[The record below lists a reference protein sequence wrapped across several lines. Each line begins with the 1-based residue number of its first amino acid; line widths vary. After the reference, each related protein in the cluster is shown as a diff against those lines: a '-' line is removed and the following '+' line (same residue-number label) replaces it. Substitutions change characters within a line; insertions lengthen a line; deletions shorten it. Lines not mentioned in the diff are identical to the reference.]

1 VPAPSPGKGRIP
13 RHDYCFCQPRNA
25 FDEPRLRHRRN
36 PVEQHVDFLVS
47 LAASIDR
54 FDPGITGF
62 LDNFRDDSVPLRLSV
77 AIVAA
82 GAILLAMLVIWGT
95 TAWWR
100 ISRLRRS
107 VRSCGTGL
115 EFAKRFEQV
124 DGLLSRSIFGASWDE
139 YRAVLRRDGGRIL
152 YPRPPVE
159 YVGLHAVGQA
169 AFPAR
174 LFAASHGY
182 FIGIGLLLTFV
193 GLVAALK
200 FAAAGV
206 ASADVAIAKQ
216 ALNALLSAASFKF
229 MTSIAG
235 LGCSLVLSLA
245 ARSMTYV
252 VENSAAKLAQDL
264 ESRMVPIVAECVAYD
279 QLAVARE
286 QAAQFEK
293 LNSTLAAAAGRTTSE
308 ETVERGRDAVPQMM
322 RELVKEMRSAGAL
335 EMRQLAS
342 MLGEV
347 GAAIGQ
353 TQHHI
358 DRSGQ
363 AFADR
368 MSSAA
373 SQLLAAA
380 ATLRQDVGGR
390 MNAVGDRLDVL
401 AETLAKSETQLTATA
416 ANAAQRL
423 AKGVEAAGEEI
434 ALRTAEATQG
444 LLATADGLAQRIS
457 GMIGGLDGFNAA
469 LSSQLESMRQ
479 IVSSLDVAK
488 RALDGSAAT
497 WARSCDPIVV
507 AVDASK
513 GVAHELGL
521 VADRVAASQNEMS
534 DMARAMTTISEKA
547 AVVWDRYQGRFE
559 KVDEELK
566 AVFMRLEDGT
576 RSFGKE
582 VMEFVGKLD
591 ANLAAGTQA
600 LAIGTEELR
609 EVAEILVANT
619 TAKAA

>member
-1 VPAPSPGKGRIP
+1 M
-13 RHDYCFCQPRNA
+13 
-25 FDEPRLRHRRN
+25 
-36 PVEQHVDFLVS
+36 DFLVS

-54 FDPGITGF
+54 FDPSITRF
-62 LDNFRDDSVPLRLSV
+62 LDNFRDDNVPLRLSV

-82 GAILLAMLVIWGT
+82 GAILLAMLVIWST

-107 VRSCGTGL
+107 VRSSGTCL
-115 EFAKRFEQV
+115 EFGQRFEHV
-124 DGLLSRSIFGASWDE
+124 DILLSRSIFGSAWNE
-139 YRAVLRRDGGRIL
+139 YRALLRKDGGRIF
-152 YPRPPVE
+152 YPRPPGE
-159 YVGLHAVGQA
+159 YFGLHAIGQS
-169 AFPAR
+169 AFPDR
-174 LFAASHGY
+174 LFAAAHGY

-252 VENSAAKLAQDL
+252 VENAAAKLARDL
-264 ESRMVPIVAECVAYD
+264 ESLMVPIVAECVAHD
-279 QLAVARE
+279 QLAIARQ

-293 LNSTLAAAAGRTTSE
+293 LTSTFAAASSD
-308 ETVERGRDAVPQMM
+308 ETVGRDRDAVPQMM
-322 RELVKEMRSAGAL
+322 RELVKELRSASAV

-353 TQHHI
+353 TQQHI

-380 ATLRQDVGGR
+380 ATLGQDTGGR
-390 MNAVGDRLDVL
+390 INAVGDRLDAL
-401 AETLAKSETQLTATA
+401 AETLAKSETLLTAA
-416 ANAAQRL
+416 AASAAQRM
-423 AKGVEAAGEEI
+423 AKGVEAAGEEM
-434 ALRTAEATQG
+434 ALRSVEASRRI
-444 LLATADGLAQRIS
+444 LATSDGLAQRIS
-457 GMIGGLDGFNAA
+457 GMIGGLDGFNTA

-479 IVSSLDVAK
+479 IVSSLDAAR
-488 RALDGSAAT
+488 RALDASAAT

-513 GVAHELGL
+513 GVAHELAL
-521 VADRVAASQNEMS
+521 VADRVAACQNDMS
-534 DMARAMTTISEKA
+534 DMARAMSAISEKA
-547 AVVWDRYQGRFE
+547 AAVWDRYQGRFE
-559 KVDEELK
+559 KVDEDLK
-566 AVFMRLEDGT
+566 AVFMRLEEGT

-582 VMEFVGKLD
+582 VVEFVGKLD

-600 LAIGTEELR
+600 LSIGTEELR
-609 EVAEILVANT
+609 EVAELLVANT
-619 TAKAA
+619 TARAA